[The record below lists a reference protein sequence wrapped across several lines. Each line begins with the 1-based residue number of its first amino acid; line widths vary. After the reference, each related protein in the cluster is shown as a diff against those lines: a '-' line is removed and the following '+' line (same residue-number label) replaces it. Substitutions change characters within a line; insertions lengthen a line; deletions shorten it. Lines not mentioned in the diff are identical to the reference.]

1 MDSARQ
7 EKIWMKSL
15 DDYLPIVGEK
25 VLGQIYQKAHR
36 LVNKHIVHI
45 NSTAYGGGVA
55 EILNNLIVLLNDI
68 GVDSGWRVLIGPSD
82 FFSITKK
89 FHNGL
94 QGSSIN
100 LSNNKK
106 RLYLEANDRFSRF
119 THLDH
124 DCVIVHDPQPLPLLK
139 FNKKIQPWIWRCHID
154 ITHPNPEL
162 WNFVKT
168 FILRYDMMVISSEKF
183 RKDDLP
189 LEQKIIHPSIDP
201 LSPKNM
207 DLSDGLIAKTL
218 KKFDIPV
225 DKPLITQVSRFDPW
239 KDPEGVLNVFN
250 EVKEKVDCRL
260 LYCYNMAP
268 DDPEGIIIYNKMK
281 KIAGKY
287 LQSGDVLFRLGD
299 NQILVNALQRVS
311 SVVLQKSIREGF
323 GLTVSEAQWK
333 ETPVVASRVGGI
345 PEQVIDGKTGFLVDP
360 QDIKGCADKVTTLIK
375 DKKLSAKMGKDAKE
389 FVKQKFLITRHL
401 DDYLNLLIDVFN
413 H

>member
-1 MDSARQ
+1 
-7 EKIWMKSL
+7 MKSL

-25 VLGQIYQKAHR
+25 VVGQIYQKAHR
-36 LVNKHIVHI
+36 LINKHIVHI

-68 GVDSGWRVLIGPSD
+68 GVDAGWRVLIGPSD

-89 FHNGL
+89 LHNGL
-94 QGSSIN
+94 QGNPIN

-106 RLYLEANDRFSRF
+106 RLYLETNDRFSRF

-124 DCVIVHDPQPLPLLK
+124 DCVIVHDPQPLPLIK

-154 ITHPNPEL
+154 ITHPSPEL

-168 FILRYDMMVISSEKF
+168 FILRYDLMVISSEQF

-189 LEQKIIHPSIDP
+189 LEQKTIHPSIDP

-207 DLSDGLIAKTL
+207 DLSDDLIAKTL
-218 KKFDIPV
+218 KKFDIPM

-239 KDPEGVLNVFN
+239 KDPEGVLKVFN

-260 LYCYNMAP
+260 VYCYNMAP
-268 DDPEGIIIYNKMK
+268 DDPQGIIIYNKMK
-281 KIAGKY
+281 RIAGKY
-287 LQSGDVLFRLGD
+287 LENGDVLFRLGD
-299 NQILVNALQRVS
+299 NQILVNVLQRVS
-311 SVVLQKSIREGF
+311 SVILQKSIREGF

-333 ETPVVASRVGGI
+333 ETPVVASCAGGI
-345 PEQVIDGKTGFLVDP
+345 PEQVIDGKTGFLVNP
-360 QDIKGCADKVTTLIK
+360 QDISGYAEKVVTLIK
-375 DKKLSAKMGKDAKE
+375 DRKLAAKMGKEAKE

-401 DDYLNLLIDVFN
+401 DDYLNLLIDVLIS
-413 H
+413 

>member
-1 MDSARQ
+1 
-7 EKIWMKSL
+7 MKSL

-45 NSTAYGGGVA
+45 NSTAHGGGVA

-82 FFSITKK
+82 FFSVTKK

-94 QGSSIN
+94 QGNSIN

-106 RLYLEANDRFSRF
+106 KLYLETNDRFSRF

-124 DCVIVHDPQPLPLLK
+124 DCVIVHDPQPLPLIK
-139 FNKKIQPWIWRCHID
+139 FNKKTQPWIWRCHID

-168 FILRYDMMVISSEKF
+168 FILRYDMMVISSEQF
-183 RKDDLP
+183 RKNDLP

-207 DLSDGLIAKTL
+207 DLSDDIMSKTL
-218 KKFDIPV
+218 KKFEVPM

-239 KDPEGVLNVFN
+239 KDPEGVLKVFN

-311 SVVLQKSIREGF
+311 SVVIQKSIREGF

-333 ETPVVASRVGGI
+333 GTPVVASRVGGI

-360 QDIKGCADKVTTLIK
+360 QDIKGCADRVAALIQ
-375 DKKLSAKMGKDAKE
+375 DKNLAAKMGKDAKE

-401 DDYLNLLIDVFN
+401 DDYLNLLIEAFN

>member
-1 MDSARQ
+1 
-7 EKIWMKSL
+7 MKNL

-36 LVNKHIVHI
+36 LLNKHVVHI
-45 NSTAYGGGVA
+45 NSTAHGGGVA
-55 EILNNLIVLLNDI
+55 EILNNIVVLLNDI

-94 QGSSIN
+94 QGNSIN
-100 LSNNKK
+100 LSKIKK
-106 RLYLEANDRFSRF
+106 KLYLETNDRFSRF

-124 DCVIVHDPQPLPLLK
+124 DCVIVHDPQPLPLIK
-139 FNKKIQPWIWRCHID
+139 FKKKIQPWIWRCHID
-154 ITHPNPEL
+154 ITNPNQEL
-162 WNFVKT
+162 WNFVKS
-168 FILRYDMMVISSEKF
+168 FILRYDLMVISSDQFK
-183 RKDDLP
+183 KDDLP
-189 LEQKIIHPSIDP
+189 LEQRIIHPSIDP

-207 DLSDGLIAKTL
+207 DLSDDLIAKTL
-218 KKFDIPV
+218 KKFDIPM

-239 KDPEGVLNVFN
+239 KDPEGVLSVFN

-281 KIAGKY
+281 KIAAK
-287 LQSGDVLFRLGD
+287 LLNSGDVLFRLGD
-299 NQILVNALQRVS
+299 NQILVNVIQRMS
-311 SVVLQKSIREGF
+311 SVILQKSIREGF

-360 QDIKGCADKVTTLIK
+360 QDITGCAEKVVTLIK
-375 DKKLSAKMGKDAKE
+375 DKKLATKMGREAKE
-389 FVKQKFLITRHL
+389 LVKQKFLITRHL
-401 DDYLNLLIDVFN
+401 DDYLDLLIHVLN
-413 H
+413 GK

>member
-1 MDSARQ
+1 
-7 EKIWMKSL
+7 MKSL

-25 VLGQIYQKAHR
+25 VVGRIHQKAHR
-36 LVNKHIVHI
+36 LINKHIVHI
-45 NSTAYGGGVA
+45 NSTAHGGGVA

-94 QGSSIN
+94 QGNSLN

-106 RLYLEANDRFSRF
+106 RLYLETNDRFSRF

-124 DCVIVHDPQPLPLLK
+124 DCVIVHDPQPLPLIK
-139 FNKKIQPWIWRCHID
+139 FNKKVQPWIWRCHID

-162 WNFVKT
+162 WGFVKT
-168 FILRYDMMVISSEKF
+168 FILRYDVMVISSEKF

-189 LEQKIIHPSIDP
+189 LKQKIIHPSIDP

-207 DLSDGLIAKTL
+207 DLSDDLIAKTL
-218 KKFDIPV
+218 KKFEIPM
-225 DKPLITQVSRFDPW
+225 DKPIIAQVSRFDPW
-239 KDPEGVLNVFN
+239 KDPEGVLKVFN

-260 LYCYNMAP
+260 VYCYNMAP

-281 KIAGKY
+281 KIAAKY
-287 LQSGDVLFRLGD
+287 LNSGDVLFRLGD
-299 NQILVNALQRVS
+299 SQILVNVLQRVS
-311 SVVLQKSIREGF
+311 SVILQKSIREGF

-333 ETPVVASRVGGI
+333 GTPVVASRVGGI
-345 PEQVIDGKTGFLVDP
+345 PEQVIDGENGFLVDP
-360 QDIKGCADKVTTLIK
+360 KDIQACAEKVVTLVK
-375 DKKLSAKMGKDAKE
+375 DKKLAARMGKKARQFIKE
-389 FVKQKFLITRHL
+389 KFLITRHL
-401 DDYLNLLIDVFN
+401 DDYLDLLIDILN
-413 H
+413 G

>member
-1 MDSARQ
+1 
-7 EKIWMKSL
+7 MKSL
-15 DDYLPIVGEK
+15 DDYLPIVGEN
-25 VLGQIYQKAHR
+25 VLGRIYQKAHR
-36 LVNKHIVHI
+36 LLNKHIVHI

-82 FFSITKK
+82 FFSVTKK

-94 QGSSIN
+94 QGNSIN

-106 RLYLEANDRFSRF
+106 LLYLDTNDRFSRF

-124 DCVIVHDPQPLPLLK
+124 DCVIVHDPQPLPLIK

-168 FILRYDMMVISSEKF
+168 FILRYDLMVISSEQFK
-183 RKDDLP
+183 KDDLP
-189 LEQKIIHPSIDP
+189 LEQRIIHPSIDP

-207 DLSDGLIAKTL
+207 DLSDDIIAKTL
-218 KKFDIPV
+218 KKFDVPL

-239 KDPEGVLNVFN
+239 KDPEGVLKVFD

-281 KIAGKY
+281 KIAAKY
-287 LQSGDVLFRLGD
+287 LKNNDVLFRLGD

-311 SVVLQKSIREGF
+311 SVILQKSIREGF
-323 GLTVSEAQWK
+323 GLTVAEAEWK

-345 PEQVIDGKTGFLVDP
+345 PEQVIDGQTGFLVDP
-360 QDIKGCADKVTTLIK
+360 QDIKGCAEKVIALIK
-375 DKKLSAKMGKDAKE
+375 DKKLAAKMGKEAKE
-389 FVKQKFLITRHL
+389 FIRQKFLITRHL
-401 DDYLNLLIDVFN
+401 NDYLDLLIDVLVN
-413 H
+413 